1 MPATS
6 RILDSE
12 IPRASVTGPNTRHRP
27 LHSRIGVPV
36 PSDCAGRLRPCATT
50 TTNWGYLSKV
60 HTHMSVFT
68 NVNVAATA
76 YYLSGMTGW
85 GATYGGLPAVMLVSA
100 PPAISI
106 NNVSVQ
112 NNAF

>member
-1 MPATS
+1 DCYRQRWCQRSRRSGVGNHSKPKGLGRSAMPATS

-60 HTHMSVFT
+60 YTHIVQM
-68 NVNVAATA
+68 VANRRRLNPQKLHEPVTD
-76 YYLSGMTGW
+76 Y
-85 GATYGGLPAVMLVSA
+85 
-100 PPAISI
+100 
-106 NNVSVQ
+106 
-112 NNAF
+112 

>member
-60 HTHMSVFT
+60 HTHNAKYEQGVAVFT
-68 NVNVAATA
+68 LPKSGAMVAAA
-76 YYLSGMTGW
+76 V
-85 GATYGGLPAVMLVSA
+85 GGQKFKFEPIKQ
-100 PPAISI
+100 P
-106 NNVSVQ
+106 
-112 NNAF
+112 